1 MNQTKGSKGM
11 LKFAILA
18 VALVCQINT
27 IASVMMADIA
37 AAFPGASDVAV
48 QYVMQSGMIGGFV
61 VALLMSVLSTRFR
74 KKPMILIG
82 LVAILVGGLLPI
94 AVHSSILI
102 LDVCGFIVGAGQ
114 GFLTPLLGAL
124 ILENFEG
131 KEREQMLGLNTTFGT
146 GGATVLLLIAGP
158 VCKTGWVNVYFIY
171 FVVIPVLIIALLCL
185 AMDNK
190 PQAAAQAGGDKAG
203 VPVKGWIQ
211 CILAVLMMIAYAAF
225 PLNLSLYVVRDA
237 AIGDASSV
245 GIGMSLVTVVAAL
258 VGLILP
264 QIIKVSKLYISS
276 VGAVFGLAATL
287 LVIFSTNMVMIYIAA
302 ILDGI
307 FFGIVMAGAGYI
319 IGRIC
324 TPAQYGPTFS
334 ISMSFISLGTI
345 FSPIII
351 NAITTLWGGDVG
363 LSTNAFYTA
372 AGIFAVVIV
381 LQIIWGTYLTKT
393 LPPEKT
399 ES

>member
-82 LVAILVGGLLPI
+82 LVAILAGGLLPI

-102 LDVCGFIVGAGQ
+102 LDVCAFIVGAGQ

-146 GGATVLLLIAGP
+146 GGATVLLLISLPAPSARPAG
-158 VCKTGWVNVYFIY
+158 
-171 FVVIPVLIIALLCL
+171 
-185 AMDNK
+185 
-190 PQAAAQAGGDKAG
+190 
-203 VPVKGWIQ
+203 
-211 CILAVLMMIAYAAF
+211 
-225 PLNLSLYVVRDA
+225 
-237 AIGDASSV
+237 
-245 GIGMSLVTVVAAL
+245 
-258 VGLILP
+258 
-264 QIIKVSKLYISS
+264 
-276 VGAVFGLAATL
+276 
-287 LVIFSTNMVMIYIAA
+287 ST
-302 ILDGI
+302 
-307 FFGIVMAGAGYI
+307 
-319 IGRIC
+319 C
-324 TPAQYGPTFS
+324 T
-334 ISMSFISLGTI
+334 
-345 FSPIII
+345 
-351 NAITTLWGGDVG
+351 
-363 LSTNAFYTA
+363 LSTSWLSPF
-372 AGIFAVVIV
+372 
-381 LQIIWGTYLTKT
+381 
-393 LPPEKT
+393 
-399 ES
+399 

>member
-94 AVHSSILI
+94 AVHSSILS
-102 LDVCGFIVGAGQ
+102 LDVCAFIVGAGQ

-146 GGATVLLLIAGP
+146 GGATVLLLISLPAPSARPAG
-158 VCKTGWVNVYFIY
+158 
-171 FVVIPVLIIALLCL
+171 
-185 AMDNK
+185 
-190 PQAAAQAGGDKAG
+190 
-203 VPVKGWIQ
+203 
-211 CILAVLMMIAYAAF
+211 
-225 PLNLSLYVVRDA
+225 
-237 AIGDASSV
+237 
-245 GIGMSLVTVVAAL
+245 
-258 VGLILP
+258 
-264 QIIKVSKLYISS
+264 
-276 VGAVFGLAATL
+276 
-287 LVIFSTNMVMIYIAA
+287 ST
-302 ILDGI
+302 
-307 FFGIVMAGAGYI
+307 
-319 IGRIC
+319 C
-324 TPAQYGPTFS
+324 T
-334 ISMSFISLGTI
+334 
-345 FSPIII
+345 
-351 NAITTLWGGDVG
+351 
-363 LSTNAFYTA
+363 LSTSWLSPF
-372 AGIFAVVIV
+372 
-381 LQIIWGTYLTKT
+381 
-393 LPPEKT
+393 
-399 ES
+399 